1 MSEKSLFARLL
12 RSPWW
17 VSFATAGVVGAAG
30 FALLPEQFRAAGA
43 LSGIPF
49 VVIGLMAAWKQ
60 RNTLSPK
67 QLNETLQSLS
77 AMPGRAFIDALAA
90 AYEKDGY
97 VVTRNTTAGADLS
110 ITKSG
115 RTALVNCKR
124 WKAAAHSVEPVNELY
139 AAMNAQEI
147 GRGIY
152 VAINAPNDAA
162 ATFAAKNGIQWMT
175 GAQLAQLVRA
185 SAARK

>member
-1 MSEKSLFARLL
+1 MLQTCLRSLLQSIAVQLKISEKSLFARLL

-17 VSFATAGVVGAAG
+17 VSFATAGVVSAAA
-30 FALLPEQFRAAGA
+30 FALLPDQIKAAGA

-49 VVIGLMAAWKQ
+49 VVIGCIAAWKQ
-60 RNTLSPK
+60 RDALSPK
-67 QLNETLQSLS
+67 QLDETLQSLS
-77 AMPGRAFIDALAA
+77 AMPGRAFVDALAN

-97 VVTRNTTAGADLS
+97 TVTRHAGAGADLS

-124 WKAAAHSVEPVNELY
+124 WKAAAHTIEPLNELY
-139 AAMNAQEI
+139 TAMNAQDV

-152 VAINAPNDAA
+152 VAISAPNGAA
-162 ATFAAKNGIQWMT
+162 
-175 GAQLAQLVRA
+175 
-185 SAARK
+185 SPRKTAFSG